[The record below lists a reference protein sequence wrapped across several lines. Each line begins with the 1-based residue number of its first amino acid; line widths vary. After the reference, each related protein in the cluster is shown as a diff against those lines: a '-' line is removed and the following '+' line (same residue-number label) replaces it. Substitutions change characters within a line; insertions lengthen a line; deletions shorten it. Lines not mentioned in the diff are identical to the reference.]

1 MSGIKKVETKKAPA
15 AIGPYSQGI
24 MAGDLLFVSGQLAI
38 DPQNGN
44 IIDGNIS
51 QKTAKII
58 NNIQA
63 IAQAAGTD
71 IDKTIKTTI
80 YLTNLQDYPK
90 VNESYAKYFNAP
102 FPARVCVEVSSLP
115 LGENIEIDA
124 IISLL

>member
-1 MSGIKKVETKKAPA
+1 MSNIKKVETKKAPA

-24 MAGDLLFVSGQLAI
+24 TAGDLLFVSGQLAI

-80 YLTNLQDYPK
+80 YLTDLQDYPK
-90 VNESYAKYFNAP
+90 VNEYYAKYFNAP

-124 IISLL
+124 IISL